1 MFWQYL
7 TKVPKHSNNNY
18 MWSQEILTIL
28 PESQTLNRN
37 EILDFLKSKG
47 ENISRQ
53 SLCWIIDEGIKNQL
67 LYKVG
72 PDSYSRKD
80 DSRKFYNPVYSDA
93 AKELSN
99 VMEKQYPELQFSVFE
114 TLLLN
119 EFVNHMISMNCI
131 VLFVEKAL
139 CAFTFDFLNER
150 YPGKV
155 LYNSK
160 AEDIERYK
168 KENTIILANAVS
180 EAPANK
186 QKPHDITLEKLL
198 VDCVADK
205 SVKTLIPSS
214 EISNIFENSRMLYR
228 IDINKIKRYSKRR
241 SVWER
246 VEPLLT
252 SEEKHDN

>member
-1 MFWQYL
+1 
-7 TKVPKHSNNNY
+7 
-18 MWSQEILTIL
+18 MWSQEVITTL
-28 PESQTLNRN
+28 PEAKTLNRN

-53 SLCWIIDEGIKNQL
+53 SLCWLIDEGIKNKL
-67 LYKVG
+67 LFKVG

-80 DSRKFYNPVYSDA
+80 DSRKFYNPVYSEA
-93 AKELSN
+93 AKELCN
-99 VMEKQYPELQFSVFE
+99 VMEKQYPELQFSIFE

-119 EFVNHMISMNCI
+119 EFVNHMISLNCI
-131 VLFVEKAL
+131 VLFIEKDL
-139 CAFTFDFLNER
+139 CSFTFDLLKER

-155 LYNSK
+155 LYNPK
-160 AEDIERYK
+160 TEDIERYK
-168 KENTIILANAVS
+168 AENTIILANAVS

-186 QKPHDITLEKLL
+186 EKPHSVTLEKLL

-205 SVKTLIPSS
+205 AIKALIPSS
-214 EISNIFENSRMLYR
+214 EISNIYENSRILYR

-246 VEPLLT
+246 VETLLT
-252 SEEKHDN
+252 SEENHDN